1 MKMPNPIAIRFA
13 KLIFSILSITV
24 LGVIF
29 AMISHDHKLLILSA
43 GVAITGG
50 VKACSFYRQVSR
62 QQYECLEGL
71 LVQEQVNIHRKR
83 HAIVLELENGSP
95 YSGFW
100 MDDINSKLEAYIDF
114 TSKNRP
120 MISRISRRP
129 FSRPRLYLALK
140 NSLFLQA
147 SRFRYSGMCI
157 IGMLCLQCSLLD
169 VFSSGS
175 FLRCEPVSFTQ
186 AY

>member
-83 HAIVLELENGSP
+83 HAIVLELEDGSHVQRVLDGRYKLKAGSLYRFYLKKQTNDLP
-95 YSGFW
+95 NLPETLQPSSTVFGFE
-100 MDDINSKLEAYIDF
+100 KLPAH
-114 TSKNRP
+114 
-120 MISRISRRP
+120 SRD
-129 FSRPRLYLALK
+129 FSRELTGH
-140 NSLFLQA
+140 NSM
-147 SRFRYSGMCI
+147 GVT
-157 IGMLCLQCSLLD
+157 GHSLRRM
-169 VFSSGS
+169 VQFKW
-175 FLRCEPVSFTQ
+175 
-186 AY
+186 

>member
-50 VKACSFYRQVSR
+50 VKTCSFYRQVSR

-83 HAIVLELENGSP
+83 HAIVLELENSSTRISP
-95 YSGFW
+95 ASSQHISLIR
-100 MDDINSKLEAYIDF
+100 DIVF
-114 TSKNRP
+114 FCTSKVV
-120 MISRISRRP
+120 
-129 FSRPRLYLALK
+129 L
-140 NSLFLQA
+140 
-147 SRFRYSGMCI
+147 
-157 IGMLCLQCSLLD
+157 
-169 VFSSGS
+169 
-175 FLRCEPVSFTQ
+175 
-186 AY
+186 

>member
-83 HAIVLELENGSP
+83 HAIVLELENGSHVQRVLDGRYKLKAGSLYRFYLKKP
-95 YSGFW
+95 TNDLPNLPEALQPASTVFGFEE
-100 MDDINSKLEAYIDF
+100 L
-114 TSKNRP
+114 
-120 MISRISRRP
+120 P
-129 FSRPRLYLALK
+129 FSSDK
-140 NSLFLQA
+140 Q
-147 SRFRYSGMCI
+147 I
-157 IGMLCLQCSLLD
+157 
-169 VFSSGS
+169 
-175 FLRCEPVSFTQ
+175 
-186 AY
+186 

>member
-29 AMISHDHKLLILSA
+29 AMISHDHNFFLSPPVWIW
-43 GVAITGG
+43 GGGWGGLFSPTGG
-50 VKACSFYRQVSR
+50 RGGKEVGGGKGFFSKRKFIESATPSFWSWRM
-62 QQYECLEGL
+62 E
-71 LVQEQVNIHRKR
+71 
-83 HAIVLELENGSP
+83 AT

-140 NSLFLQA
+140 NSLFYKQA
-147 SRFRYSGMCI
+147 DLGTLECAS
-157 IGMLCLQCSLLD
+157 
-169 VFSSGS
+169 
-175 FLRCEPVSFTQ
+175 
-186 AY
+186 

>member
-83 HAIVLELENGSP
+83 HAIVLELENGSHVQRVLDGRYKLKAGSLYRFYLKKP
-95 YSGFW
+95 TNDLPNLPEALQPSSTVFGFEELPAHSHNFSCELAGH
-100 MDDINSKLEAYIDF
+100 NSMGVTGHSL
-114 TSKNRP
+114 
-120 MISRISRRP
+120 RR
-129 FSRPRLYLALK
+129 
-140 NSLFLQA
+140 
-147 SRFRYSGMCI
+147 M
-157 IGMLCLQCSLLD
+157 
-169 VFSSGS
+169 V
-175 FLRCEPVSFTQ
+175 
-186 AY
+186 

>member
-83 HAIVLELENGSP
+83 HAIVLELENDP
-95 YSGFW
+95 YESALSTIISSASA
-100 MDDINSKLEAYIDF
+100 DPDNRAELISACLEPQYSKTI
-114 TSKNRP
+114 
-120 MISRISRRP
+120 
-129 FSRPRLYLALK
+129 
-140 NSLFLQA
+140 
-147 SRFRYSGMCI
+147 
-157 IGMLCLQCSLLD
+157 
-169 VFSSGS
+169 
-175 FLRCEPVSFTQ
+175 
-186 AY
+186 

>member
-50 VKACSFYRQVSR
+50 VKTCSFYRQGSR

-83 HAIVLELENGSP
+83 HAIVLELENGSHVQRVLDGRYKLKAGSLYRFYLKKP
-95 YSGFW
+95 TNDLPNLPEALQPSSTVFGFE
-100 MDDINSKLEAYIDF
+100 KLPAH
-114 TSKNRP
+114 
-120 MISRISRRP
+120 SRD
-129 FSRPRLYLALK
+129 FSRELAGH
-140 NSLFLQA
+140 NSM
-147 SRFRYSGMCI
+147 GVT
-157 IGMLCLQCSLLD
+157 GHSLRRM
-169 VFSSGS
+169 VQFKW
-175 FLRCEPVSFTQ
+175 
-186 AY
+186 

>member
-43 GVAITGG
+43 GVSITGG

-62 QQYECLEGL
+62 Q

-83 HAIVLELENGSP
+83 HAIVLELKNGSHVQRVLDGRYKLKAGSLYRFYLKKP
-95 YSGFW
+95 TNDLPNLPEALQPSSTVFGFEEL
-100 MDDINSKLEAYIDF
+100 SF
-114 TSKNRP
+114 STSKQ
-120 MISRISRRP
+120 I
-129 FSRPRLYLALK
+129 
-140 NSLFLQA
+140 
-147 SRFRYSGMCI
+147 
-157 IGMLCLQCSLLD
+157 
-169 VFSSGS
+169 
-175 FLRCEPVSFTQ
+175 
-186 AY
+186 

>member
-83 HAIVLELENGSP
+83 HAIVLELEDGSRVQRVLDGRYKLKAGSLYRFYLKKQTNDLP
-95 YSGFW
+95 NLPETLQPSSTVFGFE
-100 MDDINSKLEAYIDF
+100 KLPAH
-114 TSKNRP
+114 
-120 MISRISRRP
+120 SRD
-129 FSRPRLYLALK
+129 FSRELTGH
-140 NSLFLQA
+140 NSM
-147 SRFRYSGMCI
+147 GVT
-157 IGMLCLQCSLLD
+157 GHSLRRM
-169 VFSSGS
+169 VQFKW
-175 FLRCEPVSFTQ
+175 
-186 AY
+186 

>member
-43 GVAITGG
+43 GVSITGG

-62 QQYECLEGL
+62 QQYERLEGL

-83 HAIVLELENGSP
+83 HAIVLELENGSHVQRVLDGRYKLKAGSLYRFYLKKP
-95 YSGFW
+95 TNDLPNLPEALQPSSTVFGFE
-100 MDDINSKLEAYIDF
+100 KLPAH
-114 TSKNRP
+114 
-120 MISRISRRP
+120 SRD
-129 FSRPRLYLALK
+129 FSRELAGH
-140 NSLFLQA
+140 NSM
-147 SRFRYSGMCI
+147 GVT
-157 IGMLCLQCSLLD
+157 GHSLRRM
-169 VFSSGS
+169 VQFKW
-175 FLRCEPVSFTQ
+175 
-186 AY
+186 

>member
-83 HAIVLELENGSP
+83 HAIVLELENGSHVQRVLDGRYKFKAGSLYRFYLKKQTNDLP
-95 YSGFW
+95 NLPEALQPSSTVFGFEEL
-100 MDDINSKLEAYIDF
+100 S
-114 TSKNRP
+114 
-120 MISRISRRP
+120 
-129 FSRPRLYLALK
+129 
-140 NSLFLQA
+140 FLQA

>member
-50 VKACSFYRQVSR
+50 VKACSFYRQVSK

-71 LVQEQVNIHRKR
+71 LIQEQTNIPRKR
-83 HAIVLELENGSP
+83 HTIVLELENGSRIQRVLDGRYKLKAGSSYRFYLKEP
-95 YSGFW
+95 ANDLPNLPETLQPAMTVFGFEE
-100 MDDINSKLEAYIDF
+100 L
-114 TSKNRP
+114 
-120 MISRISRRP
+120 P
-129 FSRPRLYLALK
+129 FSSDK
-140 NSLFLQA
+140 Q
-147 SRFRYSGMCI
+147 I
-157 IGMLCLQCSLLD
+157 
-169 VFSSGS
+169 
-175 FLRCEPVSFTQ
+175 
-186 AY
+186 

>member
-83 HAIVLELENGSP
+83 HAIVLELENGSHVQRVLDGR
-95 YSGFW
+95 Y
-100 MDDINSKLEAYIDF
+100 NSKLEAYIDF

-147 SRFRYSGMCI
+147 SRFRYSGMRI

>member
-83 HAIVLELENGSP
+83 HAIVLELENGSHVQRVLDGRYKLKAGSLYRFYLKKP
-95 YSGFW
+95 TNDLPNLPEALQPSSTVFGFEKLPAHSR
-100 MDDINSKLEAYIDF
+100 DSSRELAGHNSMGVTGHSL
-114 TSKNRP
+114 
-120 MISRISRRP
+120 RR
-129 FSRPRLYLALK
+129 
-140 NSLFLQA
+140 
-147 SRFRYSGMCI
+147 M
-157 IGMLCLQCSLLD
+157 
-169 VFSSGS
+169 V
-175 FLRCEPVSFTQ
+175 
-186 AY
+186 

>member
-50 VKACSFYRQVSR
+50 VKTCSFYRQVSR

-83 HAIVLELENGSP
+83 HAIVPELENGSHVQRVLDGR
-95 YSGFW
+95 Y
-100 MDDINSKLEAYIDF
+100 KLKAG
-114 TSKNRP
+114 S
-120 MISRISRRP
+120 
-129 FSRPRLYLALK
+129 LYRFYLK
-140 NSLFLQA
+140 KTDQ
-147 SRFRYSGMCI
+147 
-157 IGMLCLQCSLLD
+157 
-169 VFSSGS
+169 
-175 FLRCEPVSFTQ
+175 
-186 AY
+186 

>member
-71 LVQEQVNIHRKR
+71 LVQGAGQYSLES
-83 HAIVLELENGSP
+83 ATPIVLELENGSHVQRVLDGRYKFKAGSLYRFYLKKQTNDLP
-95 YSGFW
+95 
-100 MDDINSKLEAYIDF
+100 NLPEA
-114 TSKNRP
+114 
-120 MISRISRRP
+120 
-129 FSRPRLYLALK
+129 
-140 NSLFLQA
+140 LQP
-147 SRFRYSGMCI
+147 SST
-157 IGMLCLQCSLLD
+157 
-169 VFSSGS
+169 VFG
-175 FLRCEPVSFTQ
+175 L
-186 AY
+186 